1 MKLLQSL
8 FFGAMFL
15 PFYAHAQQ
23 IENVKL
29 TQRIADVE
37 QQQLLQVLPLFQLI
51 DATVHQPIDLS
62 ADNGLEK
69 LKTAKLVLPKDI
81 NNGIHAY
88 GFVYHQHLS
97 GLFPNHTLILVE
109 RAANLQ
115 SMKSRVWVD
124 KDNDL
129 DLSNDS
135 AYTFN
140 PNQTL
145 VLPIDNNPLGYAVE
159 LSNFQK
165 TQIKSIQSLYESA
178 ISMIKQDRV
187 FFGVNHSFRE
197 KRMNTWVGMQ
207 LIGKDTIYWGLKDI
221 NSNGAFNDVGTDLI
235 VTANSINRF
244 ELENAKP
251 YMPGQQLVWLGR
263 RFQFLGFDPASQQIQ
278 LRIMRGRITRKQK
291 RESKSLLIGQKM
303 PRFRFCKIVEKK
315 AVKPRLEKQETYRQK
330 EELTKPSKKVTDGA
344 KKRRLLR
351 ENHKKVNR
359 AAFYSLKKQKGV
371 STLVVIWNAFD
382 NQWNQDSMLYHE
394 LARVKNDSF
403 QVVML
408 NYGGSGRYVYRY
420 NKTYDIFAHQ
430 GFLTSSLIA
439 LLKVQTMPQ
448 SILLDDKF
456 RIIEM
461 NPDLEALLK
470 TEKSRK
476 VRPISEVLP
485 F

>member
-1 MKLLQSL
+1 
-8 FFGAMFL
+8 MFL
-15 PFYAHAQQ
+15 PIYANAQH

-69 LKTAKLVLPKDI
+69 LQTAKLVLPKDI

-88 GFVYHQHLS
+88 GFVYHQHQN
-97 GLFPNHTLILVE
+97 GLFPNHTLIMVE
-109 RAANLQ
+109 RPANLQ
-115 SMKSRVWVD
+115 TMKSRVWVD
-124 KDNDL
+124 SDNDF
-129 DLSNDS
+129 DLTNDS
-135 AYTFN
+135 AYVFY
-140 PNQTL
+140 PNQPL
-145 VLPIDNNPLGYAVE
+145 VIQTDKDPTGYAVE
-159 LSNFQK
+159 LSIFQK
-165 TQIKSIQSLYESA
+165 TQLTSIQTLYESA

-187 FFGVNHSFRE
+187 FFGVKHSFRE
-197 KRMNTWVGMQ
+197 KRLNTWVGIQ
-207 LIGKDTIYWGLKDI
+207 IIGNDTIYWGLKDI
-221 NSNGAFNDVGTDLI
+221 NSNGKFNDIGTDLI
-235 VTANSINRF
+235 VIANSIDRF

-263 RFQFLGFDPASQQIQ
+263 RFQLLGFDANVQQIQ
-278 LRIMRGRITRKQK
+278 LRIMSGRITRKQK

-315 AVKPRLEKQETYRQK
+315 AVKFGEEKQESHRQK
-330 EELTKPSKKVTDGA
+330 EEIKKAPKKEREGA
-344 KKRRLLR
+344 KKRRLAR
-351 ENHKKVNR
+351 ENRKKVHR
-359 AAFYSLKKQKGV
+359 TSFYSLKKKKGV
-371 STLVVIWNAFD
+371 RTLVVIWNAFD
-382 NQWNQDSMLYHE
+382 NQWNEDSTLIHQ
-394 LARVKNDSF
+394 LARVKSDSF

-420 NKTYDIFAHQ
+420 NKTYDIFAKQ
-430 GFLTSSLIA
+430 GFLTSELIE

-448 SILLDDKF
+448 FILLDDKF
-456 RIIEM
+456 KIVEM
-461 NPDLEALLK
+461 NPDLESLLK

-476 VRPISEVLP
+476 VRPVTEVLP